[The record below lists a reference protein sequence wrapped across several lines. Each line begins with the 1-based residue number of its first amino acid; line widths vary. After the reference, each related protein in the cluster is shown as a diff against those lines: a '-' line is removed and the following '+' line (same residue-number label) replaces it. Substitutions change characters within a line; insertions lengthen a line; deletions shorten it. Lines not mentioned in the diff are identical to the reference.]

1 MTAPTPA
8 RERAPLDLLIR
19 AFQINR
25 LVRLA
30 ADLGLADKIAP
41 DKGVN
46 VRDVAEAC
54 SVQAGQL
61 LRVFRALAAFG
72 IFRLT
77 PDGVVSHSP
86 QSLRLRSDTP
96 GSLRNAAR
104 FFAAPGS
111 WGAWGALEAALSGKV
126 PFEVAWK
133 KSRFNYLR
141 EHPDEAR
148 LYDDFMAQFPD
159 NRHAAVAK
167 GYDFSNVALIA
178 DIGGGNGEALRQIL
192 ARFPESRGIVFD
204 RADVVEAIPASA
216 LLNGRIEVA
225 GGSLF
230 EAIPAGADLYL
241 LIAVLH
247 NWPDEDA
254 IRILKGIRS
263 AMGANARLLIV
274 EQILE
279 PDPSLANPM
288 TYLLDMQMMA
298 MFGSARERTEAEY
311 RDLLAAS
318 GFKLSRII
326 PTRSPVSLLEAIPE

>member
-1 MTAPTPA
+1 M
-8 RERAPLDLLIR
+8 DLLIR

-25 LVRLA
+25 VIRLA

-41 DKGVN
+41 DKGMP

-54 SVQAGQL
+54 SVKPEQL

-77 PDGVVSHSP
+77 PDGIVSHSP
-86 QSLRLRSDTP
+86 QSLRLRSDVP

-111 WGAWGALEAALSGKV
+111 WGAWAALDAALYGKV
-126 PFEVAWK
+126 PFEAAWN
-133 KSRFNYLR
+133 KSRFEYLS

-159 NRHAAVAK
+159 NRHIAIAN
-167 GYDFSNVALIA
+167 GYDFSDIELIA
-178 DIGGGNGEALRQIL
+178 DIGGGSGETLRHIL
-192 ARFPESRGIVFD
+192 TRFDKPRGIVFD
-204 RADVVEAIPASA
+204 RPDVAAAIPASDR
-216 LLNGRIEVA
+216 LDGRIEAV

-230 EAIPAGADLYL
+230 EAIPPGADLYL
-241 LIAVLH
+241 LVAVLH

-254 IRILKGIRS
+254 IRILKAVLVAMRS
-263 AMGANARLLIV
+263 DSRLLIV
-274 EQILE
+274 EQLLE

-298 MFGSARERTEAEY
+298 MFGNARERTEAEFCE
-311 RDLLAAS
+311 LLATA
-318 GFKLSRII
+318 GFKIGRII
-326 PTRSPVSLLEAIPE
+326 PTRAPVSLLEALPE